1 MGAGLIGY
9 DWHVGRRGD
18 QSRGRGDHRS
28 EGTRRTLACAARE
41 QGVSLTGLGGLLSQ
55 LTKERP

>member
-1 MGAGLIGY
+1 MLEDEVINLV
-9 DWHVGRRGD
+9 VGEIID
-18 QSRGRGDHRS
+18 QKELVERLL
-28 EGTRRTLACAARE
+28 TQARE

>member
-1 MGAGLIGY
+1 MLEDEVIKRV
-9 DWHVGRRGD
+9 VGEIIEQEELVERLLV
-18 QSRGRGDHRS
+18 Q
-28 EGTRRTLACAARE
+28 ARE

>member
-1 MGAGLIGY
+1 MLEDEVIDLVAGEII
-9 DWHVGRRGD
+9 D
-18 QSRGRGDHRS
+18 QKELVERLL
-28 EGTRRTLACAARE
+28 TQARE